1 MHLWTNKLNH
11 AAPSPDALSCL
22 LSSLLIVSTSAKF
35 PQLRRASRNAFYANI
50 KTCVC
55 CARRLIVTHSV
66 CVPLHI
72 FIASKRTHSEWKWI
86 LPKIN
91 GRNSRSSGGIMAS
104 AHNIPVRHSARSPA
118 GCVSI
123 WCQIRWG
130 YASHY
135 TMYMCRQIHRCYI
148 LVSKS
153 CTHIPYNRLTDETPM
168 QTPYFA
174 NVIHFEFRTALL
186 LYIYIYIYIAG
197 IRILMLAI
205 WLADPI
211 LPGMNLAARCL
222 CHAQCMCLLALVLG
236 CQGTRS
242 DDLQHSR

>member
-1 MHLWTNKLNH
+1 MEMDFAKNQWT
-11 AAPSPDALSCL
+11 
-22 LSSLLIVSTSAKF
+22 KF
-35 PQLRRASRNAFYANI
+35 PVVRRYY
-50 KTCVC
+50 
-55 CARRLIVTHSV
+55 
-66 CVPLHI
+66 
-72 FIASKRTHSEWKWI
+72 
-86 LPKIN
+86 
-91 GRNSRSSGGIMAS
+91 G
-104 AHNIPVRHSARSPA
+104 VRAQHPSPA

-186 LYIYIYIYIAG
+186 LYIYCWHPHFDAG
-197 IRILMLAI
+197 YMAGWPNTAGDEFSCALFVPCTMRVFTCIGVG
-205 WLADPI
+205 
-211 LPGMNLAARCL
+211 LPGNPFWWFAAFAVVYMGQTPISGQTTMHASLYWANALPRTHISNRSIRCIYSNVKHICDADAKPVGKNAIIEL
-222 CHAQCMCLLALVLG
+222 ENAYRAEVRRG
-236 CQGTRS
+236 K
-242 DDLQHSR
+242 